1 MTDLVSEKDG
11 FLERLTVLEF
21 QRVLRTMDEFIDRC
35 ALLVGSGVKYS
46 SPLRLCVV
54 QQSGRFIKTFHQDR
68 KAKLNNILDSENWR
82 ASEVPGHFQLIVDE
96 CLRTHRLSDM
106 FNTETKKA
114 IASQHS
120 LNVGGEP
127 YVVVGFVLFH

>member
-35 ALLVGSGVKYS
+35 ALLVGSGV
-46 SPLRLCVV
+46 
-54 QQSGRFIKTFHQDR
+54 
-68 KAKLNNILDSENWR
+68 NNILDSENWR